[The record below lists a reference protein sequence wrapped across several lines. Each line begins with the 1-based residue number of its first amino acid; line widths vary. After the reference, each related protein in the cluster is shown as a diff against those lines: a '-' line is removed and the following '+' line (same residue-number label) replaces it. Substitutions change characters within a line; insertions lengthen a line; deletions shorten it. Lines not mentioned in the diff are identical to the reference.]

1 MTPFLKAVAEDIYS
15 KFGDNLSR
23 TAIVFPGKRAGLFF
37 NQYLLECAER
47 PLWAPAY
54 ITISDLFGQLSSLSI
69 EEPIRQVCLLHQI
82 FNKCTQ
88 RTEPLDD
95 FYYWGELM
103 LADFDDIDKN
113 MVEANSLFVNLA
125 DVKAFNSQFE
135 FLTEEQKEVL
145 ERFFAGFRSEEQ
157 RTELKDRFIELWQVM
172 GTIYHELKQQLH
184 SCGLAYEGMMFR
196 DAIENF
202 NADLLTFDRYV
213 FVGFNVL
220 NQVELQLFRKLK
232 ECNKALFYW
241 DYDHYYYD
249 NPHHEAGLFVRENI
263 ARFGNALQ
271 DDAQLFDNLSHLP
284 EISYISAPTDNA
296 QARYLY
302 DWLSTY
308 HNTQQEQETAVIL
321 CNEDMALPVLHA
333 LPADHVRNVNVT
345 MGFKLTQTPIY
356 TLINS
361 YLNLHTRGYDEEKS
375 LYKAE
380 EVRLLLTH
388 PYINQLYP
396 EASNWCE
403 ALLKTNRQL
412 FPLNTL
418 TAHPTLGILF
428 AHHEDNR
435 SLLETLNTLIDSIG
449 QLFSHKNIQTK
460 APDEDIYTQLYEE
473 ALFRIHQLTTSFR
486 SMLSDHTLKVK
497 PRTLVRLMQRV
508 MKQNSIPFHGEPA
521 IGLQVMGVLETRN
534 LDFRNL
540 ILLST
545 NEGKLPKSS
554 NEASFIP
561 YNLREAF
568 GMTTIQR
575 QNAVY
580 AYYFY
585 RMIQRA
591 ERVTIVYNDG
601 TDGMNRQEPSRYVM
615 QLQVEFPGKLTA
627 QSIQA
632 ASQPSQHADI
642 CIEQTPLTL
651 HKLQSHFAYDPAKKK
666 NYKLSP
672 SAINDWLDCRLKFY
686 LKHVEG
692 LVPPQEQQGDVDVSH
707 FGSIFHKSAEL
718 AYEQLTERGNII
730 RASDLQTLYSNEIA
744 IEALV
749 NEAFR
754 LEFFHT
760 EKGEPLPFNGTQYI
774 VQKAITSYLIQ
785 LLRMDERRAPFKYI
799 GSEVAIHHPITVA
812 SHGKELSI
820 LLGGKVD
827 RIDNK
832 EDITR
837 IIDYKT
843 GGKQK
848 TVGTVSD
855 LFDRGK
861 SRDGYVFQAFYYA
874 HLLQHDYP
882 QIAPSLL
889 FVRNTSKDIE
899 PDIIVNGTP
908 VTDFNEYSKEFG
920 TLLTRTIDEIFN
932 SDTPYTAAENKEA
945 CKYCKLLSLCKR
957 TIENNYM

>member
-308 HNTQQEQETAVIL
+308 HNTLQEQETAVIL

-418 TAHPTLGILF
+418 TAHPTLGTLF

-449 QLFSHKNIQTK
+449 QLFSHKNTQTK
-460 APDEDIYTQLYEE
+460 SPDEDIYTQLYEE

-774 VQKAITSYLIQ
+774 VHSVLVWY
-785 LLRMDERRAPFKYI
+785 
-799 GSEVAIHHPITVA
+799 
-812 SHGKELSI
+812 
-820 LLGGKVD
+820 
-827 RIDNK
+827 
-832 EDITR
+832 
-837 IIDYKT
+837 
-843 GGKQK
+843 
-848 TVGTVSD
+848 
-855 LFDRGK
+855 
-861 SRDGYVFQAFYYA
+861 
-874 HLLQHDYP
+874 
-882 QIAPSLL
+882 
-889 FVRNTSKDIE
+889 
-899 PDIIVNGTP
+899 
-908 VTDFNEYSKEFG
+908 
-920 TLLTRTIDEIFN
+920 
-932 SDTPYTAAENKEA
+932 
-945 CKYCKLLSLCKR
+945 
-957 TIENNYM
+957 